1 MSQVNHQSN
10 WNEEAPDQSGS
21 SSMDYPKRSSQ
32 PETLPAPTES
42 LSADAGTR
50 MGLAHRDMLNA
61 QRRFTDAVLE
71 LHAES
76 PLKLDQQRTSWD
88 VPSREVNE
96 VLRRFRKLL

>member
-1 MSQVNHQSN
+1 
-10 WNEEAPDQSGS
+10 
-21 SSMDYPKRSSQ
+21 
-32 PETLPAPTES
+32 
-42 LSADAGTR
+42 